1 MKHWPS
7 GNAPCTGCGI
17 SFNLGPEIAE
27 CAPDI
32 ECRACDIVRETN
44 EVHEMVR
51 AHYGRMWAILGLPD
65 ADKVRRLDDMGSDI
79 EAAVK
84 ALVEKAGGKP

>member
-17 SFNLGPEIAE
+17 SLNLGPEIAGG
-27 CAPDI
+27 AADV

-51 AHYGRMWAILGLPD
+51 AHYGRMWALLGLPD
-65 ADKVRRLDDMGSDI
+65 ADNVRRLDDMGHDI
-79 EAAVK
+79 ESAVK
-84 ALVEKAGGKP
+84 SLVEKAGGKP